1 MTAAEP
7 TTDGTYRDRIVAV
20 EPGGNEFIA

>member
-1 MTAAEP
+1 MTATEP

-20 EPGGNEFIA
+20 EPGG